1 MEPYLGWVKIYGPIM
16 IGKNQPFMLTQ
27 FSVTVFAKYKSK
39 IVLYNYFSKA
49 TKIHNA
55 IADVHINIVKIVV

>member
-1 MEPYLGWVKIYGPIM
+1 M

-27 FSVTVFAKYKSK
+27 FSVTVFAKYRSN